1 MTISSSLNAGVT
13 GLNVNASKL
22 ATIADNI
29 SNSKT
34 YGYKRADVE
43 FASLAL
49 TSREGAYTAGGVRA
63 SSFRHIDSQGSLL
76 TTTNPLDIAIGGRGF
91 LPVTSVAAVG
101 TTGTLPLQLVS
112 TGSFR
117 TDSEGLVRTASGLA
131 LMGWPADLNGNVAP
145 QPRDSIT
152 GLEPVEVK
160 FNQYATNRTSEI
172 TLGANL
178 PATETQ
184 AGAAGTPYTVDV
196 EYYDN
201 LGAPQTMTAT
211 FTPTVPA
218 TGSSNTWQLV
228 LSDSSTGGAT
238 VGDYSIVFDST
249 AAAGGSILSVT
260 PTTGT
265 YNGATGFAQVT
276 VASGPI
282 DIDLGVP
289 GTSSALTQ
297 LSGSFSPTGVSK
309 NGFPAGRLTGVE
321 IDDKGKLTALYDTG
335 YTRTIYQIPLA
346 AVANPNGLNAED
358 NQAFSVS
365 PDSGPFYLWDAGDG
379 PTGPTIGYAR
389 EESTTD
395 LAAELTQLIQTQ
407 RAYSSNAKVITT
419 VDEMLQETT
428 NIKR

>member
-29 SNSKT
+29 ANSKT

-43 FASLAL
+43 FSALAL
-49 TSREGAYTAGGVRA
+49 TSQEGSYTAGGVRA
-63 SSFRHIDSQGSLL
+63 SSFRQIDSQGSLL
-76 TTTNPLDIAIGGRGF
+76 NTTNALDIAIGGKGF
-91 LPVTSVAAVG
+91 LPVTPVASVGSVG
-101 TTGTLPLQLVS
+101 TSLQFVS

-117 TDSEGLVRTASGLA
+117 TDSNGLVRTPSGLA
-131 LMGWPADLNGNVAP
+131 LMGWPADLNGVVAP
-145 QPRDSIT
+145 QPRDSVT
-152 GLEPVEVK
+152 GLQPVEVAL
-160 FNQYATNRTSEI
+160 NQYAATRTSEI
-172 TLGANL
+172 TMGANL

-184 AGAAGTPYTVDV
+184 AGASGTPYSVDV

-201 LGAPQTMTAT
+201 LGAPQTITAT
-211 FTPTVPA
+211 FIPTVPA
-218 TGSSNTWQLV
+218 TGSSNTWQLT
-228 LSDSSTGGAT
+228 LTDSSTGGAT
-238 VGDYSIVFDST
+238 VGDYSIIFDAMAST
-249 AAAGGSILSVT
+249 GGSILSVT
-260 PTTGT
+260 PTLGT
-265 YNGATGFAQVT
+265 YNAATGLAQVT
-276 VASGPI
+276 VASGAI
-282 DIDLGVP
+282 DMNLGIP

-297 LSGSFSPTGVSK
+297 LSGAFSPTGVTK

-321 IDDKGKLTALYDTG
+321 IDDKGLLTALYDTG
-335 YTRTIYQIPLA
+335 FTRTIYQVPLA
-346 AVANPNGLNAED
+346 AVSNPNGLNSED
-358 NQAFSVS
+358 NQAFSIS
-365 PDSGPFYLWDAGDG
+365 PNSGPFYLWDAGDG